1 MRHCAVPVH
10 EPREFRRHE
19 PEKTVLYQVVSEHLN
34 TFLESAEARAGEG
47 RGLPRYVRNAFRNYL
62 ECGILAFCQ
71 ERLRRLTD
79 GRVVY
84 QLRNTWPDGSTHL
97 VLEPV
102 EFLGKLAAL
111 ACPP

>member
-1 MRHCAVPVH
+1 MSRSPKAGN
-10 EPREFRRHE
+10 RE
-19 PEKTVLYQVVSEHLN
+19 
-34 TFLESAEARAGEG
+34 
-47 RGLPRYVRNAFRNYL
+47 GLKRICRYVLRPP
-62 ECGILAFCQ
+62 FCQ

-84 QLRNTWPDGSTHL
+84 QLRNPWPDGSTHL